1 MFDMQSAINV
11 SLSKTPNPKTL
22 HECGRECADLG
33 SSQSG
38 QADQKD
44 NSFAI
49 LNPQNKNQPCSYTFQ
64 DEKAAPSSKMH
75 IPFHQGS
82 TYANLMSP
90 PITYSVNY
98 PELTNDLSLQ

>member
-1 MFDMQSAINV
+1 MNV
-11 SLSKTPNPKTL
+11 GVNVQTT
-22 HECGRECADLG
+22 DLG
-33 SSQSG
+33 STQSC

-75 IPFHQGS
+75 IPFHRGS
-82 TYANLMSP
+82 TYANLTSP
-90 PITYSVNY
+90 SITYSVNY
-98 PELTNDLSLQ
+98 PGPTNDLSLQ